1 MYKVLIVDDE
11 RLIRITLKN
20 MLDWKALDCEVIATV
35 KDGEEALRVFDELHP
50 EIVITDLK
58 MPGMDGIE
66 LIKKI
71 KERNKNT
78 QVIALSNY
86 SDFEYVRDAMKAGAF
101 DYLLKVTLEKSELQR
116 IIEQVKESCV
126 ESSKNDHD
134 EYEAAINKL
143 RECIVLIKNKHMV
156 KEEKLQEILSLPM
169 FDKYSQGFQMGYFRV
184 DNINYLYQT
193 KVKDHEGL
201 HHNLKDLI
209 KESIP
214 IMMGYHLIFISNHSG
229 IIMFESKEK
238 LRVLNICHSIIRNI
252 AQYLDI
258 HMSISLSDIIPS
270 TDNFYEQFKLLLKAH
285 ARRFYL
291 GEGSLIQVE
300 ENDNFNELDMNK
312 VDFHLQILDAMQMKN
327 FTKVYSI
334 LEDIMYFMQE
344 KEISPQSV
352 KEYFMFIFHNIEGN
366 VMAKGLRH
374 AFPFDSITAQIPL
387 CETSDKLEEIVK
399 GSFQTIET
407 WLQDSSSQLYRKEIL
422 DAIEYIESNIHRKLT
437 LKMIADHLHM
447 NESTLSRM
455 FKSET
460 GVNVNYYVNERKM
473 KKAMELLSNQDSM
486 IKDVALAVGIEDQLY
501 FNKVFKKYYNI
512 SPSEFKKQIHPNIT
526 E

>member
-1 MYKVLIVDDE
+1 M
-11 RLIRITLKN
+11 
-20 MLDWKALDCEVIATV
+20 
-35 KDGEEALRVFDELHP
+35 
-50 EIVITDLK
+50 
-58 MPGMDGIE
+58 
-66 LIKKI
+66 
-71 KERNKNT
+71 
-78 QVIALSNY
+78 
-86 SDFEYVRDAMKAGAF
+86 
-101 DYLLKVTLEKSELQR
+101 
-116 IIEQVKESCV
+116 
-126 ESSKNDHD
+126 
-134 EYEAAINKL
+134 
-143 RECIVLIKNKHMV
+143 
-156 KEEKLQEILSLPM
+156 
-169 FDKYSQGFQMGYFRV
+169 
-184 DNINYLYQT
+184 
-193 KVKDHEGL
+193 
-201 HHNLKDLI
+201 
-209 KESIP
+209 
-214 IMMGYHLIFISNHSG
+214 
-229 IIMFESKEK
+229 
-238 LRVLNICHSIIRNI
+238 
-252 AQYLDI
+252 
-258 HMSISLSDIIPS
+258 
-270 TDNFYEQFKLLLKAH
+270 
-285 ARRFYL
+285 
-291 GEGSLIQVE
+291 
-300 ENDNFNELDMNK
+300 NE

-460 GVNVNYYVNERKM
+460 GVNVNYYVNETKM
-473 KKAMELLSNQDSM
+473 KKAMELLRGDSM
-486 IKDVALAVGIEDQLY
+486 IKDVAVAVGMDDQLY
-501 FNKVFKKYYNI
+501 FNKVFKKYYNV
-512 SPSEFKKQIHPNIT
+512 SPSEFKKKIHPDTT